1 MSTKGHNTRVGKVAI
16 ATGISMAVVGVCH
29 FVGAKF
35 EESRIISR
43 EQYINIENIYNL
55 AAKDKSCFPKISNF
69 GTGSP
74 AQEARDRRC
83 IRDQITQE
91 NLDAI
96 GDYNQYHG
104 SLAQAGRLSKNVIAL
119 GLIGGG
125 VIGGVLLG
133 IGYREG

>member
-16 ATGISMAVVGVCH
+16 ATGISMAVIGVCH
-29 FVGAKF
+29 FGGAKW
-35 EESRIISR
+35 EESRII
-43 EQYINIENIYNL
+43 
-55 AAKDKSCFPKISNF
+55 PKERYEEIAQSYVSIATGCVRMENF
-69 GTGSP
+69 GTRGVT
-74 AQEARDRRC
+74 QNTQDRQC
-83 IRDQITQE
+83 IGGQIPQE

-119 GLIGGG
+119 GLIGVG